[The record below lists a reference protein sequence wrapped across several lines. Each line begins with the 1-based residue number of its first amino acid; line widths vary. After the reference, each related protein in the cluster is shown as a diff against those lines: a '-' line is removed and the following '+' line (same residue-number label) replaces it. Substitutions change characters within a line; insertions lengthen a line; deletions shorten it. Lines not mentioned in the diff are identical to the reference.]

1 MKQSLR
7 KTPTQ
12 VHLAYKYGG
21 DSDRLTGRSLSL
33 IHDDSVM
40 TIVIDLSSNFQTRN
54 KSAASYLDA
63 VNFLHNHHRLRSL
76 QCGDNLV
83 RSRLITAWEQVAS
96 PQLRM
101 CLELG
106 QRGRFLYSVQPHS
119 LFTGGIQLDVADVLE
134 EDMRPSRPL
143 PPQQLVNPRTHP

>member
-12 VHLAYKYGG
+12 LHLSYKYGG
-21 DSDRLTGRSLSL
+21 GSDRLTARHLSL
-33 IHDDSVM
+33 IHDGAVL
-40 TIVIDLSSNFQTRN
+40 TIVIDLSANFQARN
-54 KSAASYLDA
+54 KTAGAYLDA
-63 VNFLHNHHRLRSL
+63 VNLVHNHHKLHSV

-83 RSRLITAWEQVAS
+83 RSRLIRSWEQVAS

-106 QRGRFLYSVQPHS
+106 PRGRFLYSVEPHS
-119 LFTGGIQLDVADVLE
+119 LFTGGIQLDVEDVLE
-134 EDMRPSRPL
+134 EDMLPSRPL
-143 PPQQLVNPRTHP
+143 SAQQPDDIRIHS

>member
-12 VHLAYKYGG
+12 LHLAYKYGG
-21 DSDRLTGRSLSL
+21 GSDRLTGRGLAL
-33 IHDDSVM
+33 VDDGQVL
-40 TIVIDLSSNFQTRN
+40 TIMIDLSSNFRTRN
-54 KSAASYLDA
+54 KAAAAYLDA
-63 VNFLHNHHRLRSL
+63 VNFVQNHHKLRSL

-83 RSRLITAWEQVAS
+83 RTRLIRAWEKLAS

-119 LFTGGIQLDVADVLE
+119 LFTGGIQLDVDNVLE
-134 EDMRPSRPL
+134 EDLRPSRPL
-143 PPQQLVNPRTHP
+143 PPQQSDNPRSHP